1 MAKLLTKVCLLT
13 FCVLCSLMVF
23 AGNRHDSLSF
33 SSNWE
38 SFHSFSKL
46 DSASSD
52 FGSRSTKICSCQILA
67 LQISY
72 RRQRNF
78 ALFAE
83 ITKRR
88 NVSSDLTVT
97 RKLIEKE
104 KKYMKAMFYDK
115 VEVINAFSELTDCR
129 SLFKKLKTDQKQ
141 LYMYDILDA
150 DIKH

>member
-13 FCVLCSLMVF
+13 FCALYSLMVF
-23 AGNRHDSLSF
+23 AGNRKYSISF

-38 SFHSFSKL
+38 SFNAFSKT
-46 DSASSD
+46 DSGFSD
-52 FGSRSTKICSCQILA
+52 FGKNSTKICSCQILA
-67 LQISY
+67 LQTSY

-88 NVSSDLTVT
+88 NMSSDLHVT
-97 RKLIEKE
+97 RKVLDKE
-104 KKYMKAMFYDK
+104 KRYMRAMFYDK
-115 VEVINAFSELTDCR
+115 VEVINTFSEATDCR
-129 SLFKKLKTDQKQ
+129 SLFKKLKTDHKQ

-150 DIKH
+150 DIRR

>member
-13 FCVLCSLMVF
+13 FCVLYSLMVF
-23 AGNRHDSLSF
+23 AGDRKDSLSF
-33 SSNWE
+33 SSNWD
-38 SFHSFSKL
+38 SFNSFSKL
-46 DSASSD
+46 DSGISD
-52 FGSRSTKICSCQILA
+52 FGRNSNKICSCQILA
-67 LQISY
+67 LQTSY

-88 NVSSDLTVT
+88 NMSSDLTVT

-104 KKYMKAMFYDK
+104 KRYMKAMFYDK
-115 VEVINAFSELTDCR
+115 VEVINTFSEVTDCR
-129 SLFKKLKTDQKQ
+129 SLFKKLKTDHKQ